1 MENTLT
7 MTNTAQAIERLLD
20 AMHTVAPSM
29 TPHATA
35 WMNGLAKTGIAADYF
50 QHPLAFPM
58 LLLPQWVEAAIS
70 DRVNENFQADLTY
83 SSVSGYYFIRMIDNV
98 MDEQSAL
105 EIRLLPMTAFF
116 HAEATAVY
124 HQYFAAAHPFWHYF
138 SCWNAQSAALAI
150 ADGMTDDITLADFKQ
165 IAGKK
170 VVGGKI
176 PIAAVLAQH
185 HRLDNLAAWEHFYD
199 KLSCWHQMFNDI
211 LSWRKDINHNSF
223 SYFLCEGQRRKAT
236 HESLFAWLIRDGFT
250 WGLCILRAWLAEL
263 QLLAEGLGSTSL
275 MQYLKQR
282 QHLLETQAKELAALG
297 TMAALIKLGSNT
309 LETNGKTS

>member
-1 MENTLT
+1 MEYTI
-7 MTNTAQAIERLLD
+7 AQAIERLLD

-35 WMNGLAKTGIAADYF
+35 WMNGLAKTGVAADYF

-58 LLLPQWVEAAIS
+58 LLLPRWVEEAIS

-105 EIRLLPMTAFF
+105 EMRLLPMTAFF
-116 HAEATAVY
+116 HAEATVIY
-124 HQYFAAAHPFWHYF
+124 HQYFAAVHPFWNYF
-138 SCWNAQSAALAI
+138 SRWNAQSAALAI
-150 ADGMTDDITLADFKQ
+150 ADSMSDEISLAEFKQ

-185 HRLDNLAAWEHFYD
+185 QRLDALSAWEDFYD

-211 LSWRKDINHNSF
+211 LSWRKDISHNSS
-223 SYFLCEGQRRKAT
+223 SYFLCEGQRRKAEA
-236 HESLFAWLIRDGFT
+236 ESLFAWLIREGFG
-250 WGLCILRAWLAEL
+250 WGLGGLREWLAEL
-263 QLLAEGLGSTSL
+263 KLLAEGLGSSNL
-275 MQYLKQR
+275 SFYLQER
-282 QHLLETQAKELAALG
+282 ERLLEAQAKELAALG
-297 TMAALIKLGSNT
+297 TMAELIRLSSNP
-309 LETNGKTS
+309 LEKNGKIS